1 MSETFE
7 WVNRRALIIYLKQLK
22 YVRQL
27 RRYGVIQYVSKK
39 MKYVVLYVNEGQ
51 VDSLQKTIR
60 QLPGVIKVE
69 ISRRPD
75 IKTDYNVEEK

>member
-39 MKYVVLYVNEGQ
+39 MRYVVLYVNEGQ

-69 ISRRPD
+69 ISLRPD

>member
-51 VDSLQKTIR
+51 VDSLQKIIR

>member
-69 ISRRPD
+69 ISLRPD